1 MTTVLLRREIR
12 TVIQCV
18 MDPYMNK
25 TASLLREG
33 KGKLD
38 RLSTVLRSPAPEVT
52 VLARRR
58 RLLKAQTHYAD
69 VSRYFEQLR
78 AGATEGIADLKVA
91 MEKAWESFESEIAEK
106 A

>member
-1 MTTVLLRREIR
+1 
-12 TVIQCV
+12 

-38 RLSTVLRSPAPEVT
+38 RLSIVLRSPVPEASL
-52 VLARRR
+52 LARRR
-58 RLLKAQTHYAD
+58 RLRNAEAHYAE
-69 VSRYFEQLR
+69 VNRYFEQLR

-91 MEKAWESFESEIAEK
+91 LEKAWESFQAEVGDQ

>member
-1 MTTVLLRREIR
+1 MRRDNFAAITIR
-12 TVIQCV
+12 

-38 RLSTVLRSPAPEVT
+38 RLSTVLRSPAPEGT

-69 VSRYFEQLR
+69 VNRYFEQLR
-78 AGATEGIADLKVA
+78 GGATEGIADLKVA
-91 MEKAWESFESEIAEK
+91 LEKAWDSFQSEVTEK

>member
-1 MTTVLLRREIR
+1 
-12 TVIQCV
+12 

-33 KGKLD
+33 KGKLE
-38 RLSTVLRSPAPEVT
+38 RLSIAMRSPAPESSA
-52 VLARRR
+52 LARRR
-58 RLLKAQTHYAD
+58 RLRKAEAHYAD

-78 AGATEGIADLKVA
+78 AGAAEGIADLKVA
-91 MEKAWESFESEIAEK
+91 LEKAWESFQAEVADK

>member
-1 MTTVLLRREIR
+1 
-12 TVIQCV
+12 

-38 RLSTVLRSPAPEVT
+38 RLSIVLRSPTPEET
-52 VLARRR
+52 ALARRR
-58 RLLKAQTHYAD
+58 RLQKAQAHYAD
-69 VSRYFEQLR
+69 VRRHFEALR
-78 AGATEGIADLKVA
+78 AGATEGIAELKIA
-91 MEKAWESFESEIAEK
+91 LEKAWDSFQSEVGGK

>member
-1 MTTVLLRREIR
+1 MRRHEIFA
-12 TVIQCV
+12 VIHAG

-38 RLSTVLRSPAPEVT
+38 RLSIVLRSPLPEST
-52 VLARRR
+52 VLDRRR
-58 RLLKAQTHYAD
+58 RLQKAEAHYAD
-69 VSRYFEQLR
+69 VRRYFEQLR
-78 AGATEGIADLKVA
+78 AGATGGIADLKVA
-91 MEKAWESFESEIAEK
+91 MEKAWSSFESEVGEK